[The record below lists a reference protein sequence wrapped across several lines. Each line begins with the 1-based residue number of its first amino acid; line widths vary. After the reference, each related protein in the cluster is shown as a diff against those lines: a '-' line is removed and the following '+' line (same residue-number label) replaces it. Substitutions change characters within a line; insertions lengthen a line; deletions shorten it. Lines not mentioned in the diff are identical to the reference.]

1 MNPHDLIGIQTA
13 LIQDNNNPNKTMKK
27 TILAVLAM
35 GALSCAL
42 FSQQAQ
48 ADPITGSIAM
58 GGTVALNGPINTATQ
73 VNHWFAVGTL
83 NDGFSTVFGVSGDL
97 ASTDKRVRRGRD
109 GATLGLRFRRAS
121 GGAVERWGFHVRSGF
136 VDYCHSSSRFP

>member
-1 MNPHDLIGIQTA
+1 
-13 LIQDNNNPNKTMKK
+13 MKK

-58 GGTVALNGPINTATQ
+58 GGATSPLNGPINTATQ

-83 NDGFSTVFGVSGDL
+83 NDGFSTVFGVNGDL
-97 ASTDKRVRRGRD
+97 ANYYKRVGRGHD

-121 GGAVERWGFHVRSGF
+121 GGAVERWGFHVGSGF